1 MKNVIRTP
9 ETHPLTGVCAMTNSR
24 SGWMNIV
31 AKTATKARVRR

>member
-9 ETHPLTGVCAMTNSR
+9 ETHPLTVCAMTNSR